1 MSVARHSEVQ
11 FFLAE
16 KFLDKMNF
24 SGFFFTGVLFFIPNE
39 NQLPQIIVGKTERG
53 YHIN

>member
-24 SGFFFTGVLFFIPNE
+24 SGFFYGRPFFYSERKSATTN
-39 NQLPQIIVGKTERG
+39 NRRKDGKRLS
-53 YHIN
+53 Y